1 MISERTK
8 AILLLTSYFSKE
20 LDKKNKPLSLLEWNR
35 MVRWL
40 QSKKL
45 KPEDLLTI
53 DLNALF
59 VNWNDTTISKNR
71 IIELLDRKMALA
83 IKLEKWTKAGIW
95 IINRSDGFYPNSLK
109 NKLKDKVPPIL
120 FGIGN
125 KNLLNKTYIGIV
137 GSRHIS
143 ETDITATKEIVKQLH
158 HQKYGVVSGGARG
171 IDEHS
176 MTGILEQK
184 GYALGV
190 LADSLIKKSSSSNY
204 RKYIID
210 NKLALISPFNPEV
223 GFNVGNAMGR
233 NKLIYVL
240 SQASIIVK
248 SETKGGT
255 WEGANENLK
264 NKWAPLWVVRPIE
277 NKANRGNIEIVRKG
291 ARFLPKVF
299 NVSNIINSQDKS
311 TKAQGSLFN
320 YNNEVGSPNIDQEGE
335 AKSIGVKAKAPLSSN
350 SDVKSIEEI
359 TFFDLFIYK
368 SSSHF
373 KDKEFNKEEILKVF
387 ELTSKQIDD
396 WLKVAVKNEVLL
408 KKTRPVRYL
417 MNPKAKVKELNT

>member
-8 AILLLTSYFSKE
+8 AILLLTSYFSKD

-40 QSKKL
+40 QTKEL
-45 KPEDLLTI
+45 KPEDLLNV
-53 DLNALF
+53 DLKKLLI
-59 VNWNDTTISKNR
+59 NWNDTSISKNR

-83 IKLEKWTKAGIW
+83 IKLEKWLKAGIW
-95 IINRSDGFYPNSLK
+95 IINRSDAFYPNSLK

-120 FGIGN
+120 FGIGD
-125 KNLLNKTYIGIV
+125 KKLLNKNYIGIV

-143 ETDITATKEIVKQLH
+143 ETEITATKEIVKQLYT
-158 HQKYGVVSGGARG
+158 QNYGVVSGGARG

-176 MTGILEQK
+176 MTGILQCN
-184 GYALGV
+184 GYAIGV
-190 LADSLIKKSSSSNY
+190 LADSLIKKSSSSIY
-204 RKYIID
+204 RKFIID
-210 NKLALISPFNPEV
+210 NKLVLISPFNPEV

-240 SQASIIVK
+240 SQATIVVK

-264 NKWAPLWVVRPIE
+264 NNWAPLWVVGPND
-277 NKANRGNIEIVRKG
+277 NKTTKGNCEIVKKG
-291 ARFLPKVF
+291 AHFLPKDF
-299 NVSNIINSQDKS
+299 NVPNIINSKPKS

-320 YNNEVGSPNIDQEGE
+320 YTIGNEVEVSNKVQESE
-335 AKSIGVKAKAPLSSN
+335 VKSIGVETTTTLSFN
-350 SDVKSIEEI
+350 NEKISIEN
-359 TFFDLFIYK
+359 TSFFDLFIYK
-368 SSSHF
+368 STSHF
-373 KDKEFNKEEILKVF
+373 KDKEFNKEELLKLF
-387 ELTSKQIDD
+387 KLTPKQIDD
-396 WLKVAVKNEVLL
+396 WLKDAVKEKVMI

-417 MNPKAKVKELNT
+417 MNSKNK

>member
-8 AILLLTSYFSKE
+8 AILLLTSYFSKD

-40 QSKKL
+40 QTKEL
-45 KPEDLLTI
+45 KPEDLLNV
-53 DLNALF
+53 DLKKLLI
-59 VNWNDTTISKNR
+59 NWNDTSISKNR

-83 IKLEKWTKAGIW
+83 IKLEKWSKAGIW
-95 IINRSDGFYPNSLK
+95 IINRSDAFYPNSLK

-120 FGIGN
+120 FGIGD
-125 KNLLNKTYIGIV
+125 KNLLNKNYIGIV

-143 ETDITATKEIVKQLH
+143 ETEITATKEIVKQLYT
-158 HQKYGVVSGGARG
+158 QNYGVVSGGARG

-176 MTGILEQK
+176 MTGILQCN
-184 GYALGV
+184 GYAIGV
-190 LADSLIKKSSSSNY
+190 LADSLIKRSSSSIY
-204 RKYIID
+204 RKFIID
-210 NKLALISPFNPEV
+210 NKLVLISPFNPEV

-240 SQASIIVK
+240 SQAAIVVK

-264 NKWAPLWVVRPIE
+264 NNWAPLWVVGPID
-277 NKANRGNIEIVRKG
+277 NKTTKGNFEIVKKG
-291 ARFLPKVF
+291 ARFLPKDF
-299 NVSNIINSQDKS
+299 NVPNLINSKPKS

-320 YNNEVGSPNIDQEGE
+320 YNEENGVKVSNRVQEPEV
-335 AKSIGVKAKAPLSSN
+335 KSIGVEATTTLSSN
-350 SDVKSIEEI
+350 NEKISIED
-359 TFFDLFIYK
+359 TSFFDLFIYK

-373 KDKEFNKEEILKVF
+373 KDKEFNKEELLKLF
-387 ELTSKQIDD
+387 KLTPKQIDN
-396 WLKVAVKNEVLL
+396 WLKDAVNVKIML
-408 KKTRPVRYL
+408 KKTRPVRYI
-417 MNPKAKVKELNT
+417 MNSKIK

>member
-8 AILLLTSYFSKE
+8 AILLLTSYFSKD
-20 LDKKNKPLSLLEWNR
+20 LDKKNKPLSLLEWNKT
-35 MVRWL
+35 VRWL

-53 DLNALF
+53 DLNKLL
-59 VNWNDTTISKNR
+59 VNWNDNSISKNR

-83 IKLEKWTKAGIW
+83 IKLEKWIKAGVW
-95 IINRSDGFYPNSLK
+95 IINRSDEFYPNSLK
-109 NKLKDKVPPIL
+109 IKLKDKVPPIL

-125 KNLLNKTYIGIV
+125 KNLLNKNYIGIV

-143 ETDITATKEIVKQLH
+143 ETEISTTKEIVKQLK
-158 HQKYGVVSGGARG
+158 QQQYGVVSGGARG

-176 MTGILEQK
+176 MTGILQND

-190 LADSLIKKSSSSNY
+190 LADSLLKKSSSSVY
-204 RKYIID
+204 RKYVVD
-210 NKLALISPFNPEV
+210 NKLVLISPFNPEV

-240 SQASIIVK
+240 SQATIVVK

-264 NKWAPLWVVRPIE
+264 NNWTPLWVVAPIE
-277 NKANRGNIEIVRKG
+277 NKTNKGNFEIVKKG
-291 ARFLPKVF
+291 ARFLPKEF
-299 NVSNIINSQDKS
+299 NVSNIINSKPKS
-311 TKAQGSLFN
+311 TKTQGTLFN
-320 YNNEVGSPNIDQEGE
+320 YDKEIEVELSNKVQETE
-335 AKSIGVKAKAPLSSN
+335 IKSIGEKPNTTLN
-350 SDVKSIEEI
+350 SDNVSIEGI
-359 TFFDLFIYK
+359 SFFDFFMQK
-368 SSSHF
+368 STSHF
-373 KDKEFNKEEILKVF
+373 TDKEFNKEEILKVF
-387 ELTSKQIDD
+387 ELTPKQVDE
-396 WLKVAVKNEVLL
+396 WLKRAVKEKLIL

-417 MNPKAKVKELNT
+417 LNSKIK